1 MDRNRM
7 PEYGMEDLIRSYITV
22 FGVRTI
28 EVGRATR
35 ELAALARSLEMRVHV
50 YNPGEGLDRGEKKWV
65 SMDAVQ
71 VLDEIL
77 AAHVRSPGSAED
89 ILWILQLYHP
99 FLRDPDPVV
108 LSRLR
113 TLHDRARYNGT
124 AVLILEPRFQMPA
137 ELRDLPVLDFPLPDQ
152 EARKRLVES
161 DVEEYAEE
169 ERNEIARSLSGFTEK
184 EAESVL
190 SLSLLRAGRLDP
202 ALIRAFREQA
212 IKSRA
217 GSSIEFVSPLP
228 GCGLEQV
235 GGMEGLIGW
244 LRTRQTAFLEP
255 GRLLAYGLSPPR
267 GILLFGVPGCGKT
280 LVAKALAGS
289 WGVPLLKMNAARLYT
304 AEVGGSETRL
314 YEALETAR
322 AMAPC
327 ILLVD
332 EIEKG
337 FAPVSSFSDGGI
349 ALRIQGA
356 LLDFLQECA
365 DRVFVVGTCN
375 GVAEM
380 MPELLR
386 RGRWDE
392 IFFVDLPDER
402 ERLHIFEVLFRRY
415 RVASEAGPDCAKATE
430 GFSGAEIEQAIRDT
444 LYSEC
449 IHGGRPFHSLALLR
463 HIKRL
468 VPLSRLREREVRAL
482 RQWASERALF
492 ANGTR
497 GLGRRNPDRNP

>member
-1 MDRNRM
+1 
-7 PEYGMEDLIRSYITV
+7 
-22 FGVRTI
+22 
-28 EVGRATR
+28 
-35 ELAALARSLEMRVHV
+35 
-50 YNPGEGLDRGEKKWV
+50 
-65 SMDAVQ
+65 
-71 VLDEIL
+71 
-77 AAHVRSPGSAED
+77 
-89 ILWILQLYHP
+89 
-99 FLRDPDPVV
+99 
-108 LSRLR
+108 
-113 TLHDRARYNGT
+113 
-124 AVLILEPRFQMPA
+124 
-137 ELRDLPVLDFPLPDQ
+137 
-152 EARKRLVES
+152 
-161 DVEEYAEE
+161 
-169 ERNEIARSLSGFTEK
+169 
-184 EAESVL
+184 
-190 SLSLLRAGRLDP
+190 
-202 ALIRAFREQA
+202 
-212 IKSRA
+212 
-217 GSSIEFVSPLP
+217 
-228 GCGLEQV
+228 
-235 GGMEGLIGW
+235 
-244 LRTRQTAFLEP
+244 
-255 GRLLAYGLSPPR
+255 
-267 GILLFGVPGCGKT
+267 
-280 LVAKALAGS
+280 
-289 WGVPLLKMNAARLYT
+289 
-304 AEVGGSETRL
+304 VGGSETRL